1 MLIFVP
7 TPIGNLGDLSLR
19 SLEILKEVE
28 LILCED
34 TRVTKRF
41 LHLISQK
48 LDVTFNDKEFKSVHS
63 HNEQAFLTNENKEIL
78 LLKNVVYLSDAG
90 MPCVSDPGA
99 LLVNFLK
106 EFKNEVTI
114 KKDKNLEY
122 DQYFYERQK
131 ELEEIRNDIKSGN
144 SQLISFADFE
154 NKTNQLEKELE
165 LKYAN

>member
-1 MLIFVP
+1 MQTLTLQVQDNFVP
-7 TPIGNLGDLSLR
+7 NLLNL
-19 SLEILKEVE
+19 
-28 LILCED
+28 
-34 TRVTKRF
+34 
-41 LHLISQK
+41 
-48 LDVTFNDKEFKSVHS
+48 
-63 HNEQAFLTNENKEIL
+63 
-78 LLKNVVYLSDAG
+78 
-90 MPCVSDPGA
+90 
-99 LLVNFLK
+99 LK

-154 NKTNQLEKELE
+154 NKTNQFEKELE